1 MSEERRV
8 ADDGKIYTKAKFEE
22 WYGVNAEKYFS
33 KAIPVPNSS
42 TPSEQVLH
50 EEADPPEQRATT
62 TERQPGYWKETIGDN
77 RQLRARTPAAQ
88 QQPPK
93 ASLVLPSTMN
103 SVSDVNPDSSRSAAP
118 KQEIYKEFKAKF
130 ENDKQVPVS
139 KQQHVG

>member
-1 MSEERRV
+1 MSASNEERRV
-8 ADDGKIYTKAKFEE
+8 ADDGNTYTKEQFDQ
-22 WYGVNAEKYFS
+22 WYGEKAAKYFS
-33 KAIPVPNSS
+33 KAIPVSISISHGNPDSSNSS

-62 TERQPGYWKETIGDN
+62 TERQPGHSKETIGDN

-103 SVSDVNPDSSRSAAP
+103 SVSDGNPDASRSVAP
-118 KQEIYKEFKAKF
+118 KQEFYKHISV
-130 ENDKQVPVS
+130 N
-139 KQQHVG
+139 